1 MRLFFETLTYI
12 FCLKIVT
19 CNKATC
25 RIIIYCSINLFKS
38 TLSFTRDEFLM
49 YRSISI
55 LTLTLI
61 FSLQPAQGRDWLPDL
76 NFFSS
81 DEEGTTVWQ
90 AGQQYIKIVSREK
103 SAELENQHP
112 YEITVDKLQAVLS
125 AISIEESS
133 GIFND
138 ELEQRTFFSGSDIN
152 TLSSGL
158 ARALERAKPNEDVV
172 FVVIGRHKGLISKER
187 KVIGGRAFVQDGK
200 LNLILGDVYR
210 PEGGS
215 KEQRNRNMAA
225 GCGGCDDKDI
235 RTNPYI
241 VGTRDKEHKLDLAFT
256 KYDGIEMASPRS
268 DWLKLDVDKVYAAV
282 EKERNKLPPA
292 MERERAKATQEAAKL
307 NLERRQMREEMARM
321 RKEMREMSGGDA
333 SSDSRTL
340 EERLS
345 TLDQLKMK
353 GLIDDK
359 EYEIK
364 RQEILKDL

>member
-1 MRLFFETLTYI
+1 
-12 FCLKIVT
+12 
-19 CNKATC
+19 
-25 RIIIYCSINLFKS
+25 
-38 TLSFTRDEFLM
+38 M
-49 YRSISI
+49 YRLISI
-55 LTLTLI
+55 LAITLI
-61 FSLQPAQGRDWLPDL
+61 STSQLAQARDWLPDL

-81 DEEGTTVWQ
+81 DEEGTTIWQ
-90 AGQQYIKIVSREK
+90 AGQQYIKIVPREK
-103 SAELENQHP
+103 SAEQENQHP

-152 TLSSGL
+152 TLSSGIS
-158 ARALERAKPNEDVV
+158 RALERAKPDEDIV

-187 KVIGGRAFVQDGK
+187 KVIGGRTFVEDGK

-241 VGTRDKEHKLDLAFT
+241 VGTRDKEHKIKLAFA
-256 KYDGIEMASPRS
+256 KYDGIELAPARS
-268 DWLKLDVDKVYAAV
+268 DWLKMDVEKVFAAV
-282 EKERNKLPPA
+282 ENERNKLPPA
-292 MERERAKATQEAAKL
+292 MERERARATQEAAKL

-321 RKEMREMSGGDA
+321 RKEMRGMSGGDVNTD
-333 SSDSRTL
+333 SSRTL
-340 EERLS
+340 EDRLS
-345 TLDQLKMK
+345 TLDDLKAK
-353 GLIDDK
+353 GLINDK
-359 EYEIK
+359 EYEHK
-364 RQEILKDL
+364 RQEILNDL